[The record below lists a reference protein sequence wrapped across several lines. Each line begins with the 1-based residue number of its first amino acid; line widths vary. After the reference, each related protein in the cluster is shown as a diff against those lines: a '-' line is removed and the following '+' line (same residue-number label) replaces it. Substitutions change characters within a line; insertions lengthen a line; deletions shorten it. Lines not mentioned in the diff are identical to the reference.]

1 MSSIFFLN
9 GEEISIRIVTNENT
23 LDVFNG
29 PLYTE
34 DGGFNWNAK
43 KIGSLELSEQDI
55 TDLIGRLELMLPYDT
70 RNMV

>member
-9 GEEISIRIVTNENT
+9 GEEISVRIVTNENT
-23 LDVFNG
+23 IDVFSG

-55 TDLIGRLELMLPYDT
+55 VDLISRLELMSDG
-70 RNMV
+70 

>member
-9 GEEISIRIVTNENT
+9 GEEVSLRVVSNEKI
-23 LDVFNG
+23 LDFFNG

-55 TDLIGRLELMLPYDT
+55 VDLISRLELMRDG
-70 RNMV
+70 